1 MPTPR
6 LFRLAC
12 LALLASF
19 VLTACGPAASTSTSA
34 PDSTLRPAQGG
45 APGLLTGTP
54 ADTSTSTPTPA
65 PQIEVAPEA
74 LRGIHIQ
81 VWHAFSGAA
90 ADVFT
95 NQLAQFNTLNQ
106 WGIVVYQTA
115 YGDYSSLFEDVDS
128 ALTSTRRPDLVVA
141 LPEQTFTWEAK
152 GAVVDLN
159 PYLYDPAWGLTA
171 NEIADIPATFWTQD
185 PVNGQR
191 LGAPAQRSAR
201 FLFYNQTWA
210 RELGFSAPPATA
222 DEFRQQACAA
232 NAYYRQDANK
242 QNDGYGGWIV
252 NTQPDTMLSWL
263 LAFGGGVVMV
273 GQSPTIKDGEIHFAT
288 PANQSAL
295 EFLKGL
301 YDEHCAWISTEP
313 NPYESFARRSAL
325 FVTGDLAEA
334 PRLTQTLARLNNS
347 DEWTLLP
354 FPGLNGAVLVTSG
367 PSYTLLQSTPEKQF
381 AAQHSLAAWLF
392 VRWLLSAEN
401 QAKWVEATGLL
412 PLRFSALDSLGE
424 YRAGHPQWN
433 NAVGY
438 IPEAQASPQLAA
450 WRMAQYV
457 LADGA
462 GFIFRTNLAV
472 EKIPSVLDE
481 MDATVEEISN
491 K

>member
-1 MPTPR
+1 MTTSR

-12 LALLASF
+12 VALLASF
-19 VLTACGPAASTSTSA
+19 LLTACGPATSTSTSA
-34 PDSTLRPAQGG
+34 PPST
-45 APGLLTGTP
+45 PGLLTGTP
-54 ADTSTSTPTPA
+54 AGASTPTATPTPA
-65 PQIEVAPEA
+65 PQIGVAPEA
-74 LRGIHIQ
+74 LRGVRIQ
-81 VWHAFSGAA
+81 VWHAFTGPAV
-90 ADVFT
+90 DVFT
-95 NQLAQFNTLNQ
+95 NQLPQFNTLNQ

-115 YGDYSSLFEDVDS
+115 YGDYSTLFEDVDS
-128 ALTSTRRPDLVVA
+128 ALASALRPDLVVA
-141 LPEQTFTWEAK
+141 LPEQSLAWDAK

-159 PYLYDPAWGLTA
+159 PYLYDPAWGLPA
-171 NEIADIPATFWTQD
+171 NEIADVPATFWTQD
-185 PVNGQR
+185 QVNDRR

-232 NAYYRQDANK
+232 NSYYRKDTIK

-263 LAFGGGVVMV
+263 LAFSGGVV
-273 GQSPTIKDGEIHFAT
+273 KDGEIHFAT
-288 PANQSAL
+288 PDNQSAL

-313 NPYESFARRSAL
+313 NPYESFAHRSAL

-334 PRLTQTLARLNNS
+334 PLLTLTLARLGNN
-347 DEWTLLP
+347 DKWTVLP
-354 FPGLNGAVLVTSG
+354 FPGLNGAVLVASG
-367 PSYTLLQSTPEKQF
+367 PSYTLLQSTPEKQ
-381 AAQHSLAAWLF
+381 LAAWLF

-433 NAVGY
+433 NAIGY
-438 IPEAQASPQLAA
+438 IPEALTTPQLAA

-462 GFIFRTNLAV
+462 GFVFRTNLAV
-472 EKIPSVLDE
+472 AQIPSILDE
-481 MDATVEEISN
+481 MDATVEELSG

>member
-6 LFRLAC
+6 LIRLAC
-12 LALLASF
+12 LALLVAF
-19 VLTACGPAASTSTSA
+19 VFSACGQATATSTPSPAST
-34 PDSTLRPAQGG
+34 GN
-45 APGLLTGTP
+45 LLTVTP
-54 ADTSTSTPTPA
+54 AGISTPAITPTPA
-65 PQIEVAPEA
+65 PQIGVAPEA
-74 LRGIHIQ
+74 LRGVSIQ
-81 VWHAFSGAA
+81 VWHAFTGTA
-90 ADVFT
+90 ADIFT

-115 YGDYSSLFEDVDS
+115 YGDYPSLFENVDS
-128 ALTSTRRPDLVVA
+128 AITSTRRPDLVAA
-141 LPEQTFTWEAK
+141 LPEQTFTWQAK

-159 PYLYDPAWGLTA
+159 PYLYDPTWGLTA

-185 PVNGQR
+185 AANGQR

-210 RELGFSAPPATA
+210 RELGFSSPPVTA

-232 NAYYRQDANK
+232 NAYYRQDAVK

-252 NTQPDTMLSWL
+252 NTQSDTMLSWL
-263 LAFGGGVVMV
+263 LAFGGSVT
-273 GQSPTIKDGEIHFAT
+273 QDGNVHFAT
-288 PANQSAL
+288 PENQSAL

-334 PRLTQTLARLNNS
+334 PLLTQTLARLGNS

-354 FPGLNGAVLVTSG
+354 FPGLNEVVLVTTG
-367 PSYTLLQSTPEKQF
+367 PSYTLLESTPEKQ
-381 AAQHSLAAWLF
+381 LATWLF

-401 QAKWVEATGLL
+401 QAGWVAATGLL
-412 PLRFSALDSLGE
+412 PLRFSALDLLGE

-433 NAVGY
+433 IAVGY
-438 IPEAQASPQLAA
+438 IPQAQGAPPLAA
-450 WRMAQYV
+450 WRTAQYV

-472 EKIPSVLDE
+472 EKIPAILDE
-481 MDATVEEISN
+481 MDATVEEIS
-491 K
+491 KK